1 MISDFA
7 EIEKLARRKLPM
19 TSTRKQARPILNL
32 DFMRPDGPGLYLHW
46 DGRKAYRTKMPAPR
60 VLDPVPNLSHGR
72 DSENKIIEGDNLQA
86 MVSLRSQYRGT
97 IDIAY
102 LDPPYNTGKNDFWYS
117 DRRFRDPD
125 AEAND
130 GQYVTDEDGGRHTKW
145 LNFIGPRLYLTW
157 DLLADHGICFVSIND
172 VELFRLGLLMDEVF
186 GEHNRVGVVVW
197 KQATD
202 NNPTRIA
209 VGHEYILCYA
219 KNIDELPTSWKGH
232 SDAKQWLLDTYERLK
247 AKNPDPKRLEG
258 KFRAAIQEH
267 VRNYVN
273 AIEKGQVTD
282 LIDLGT
288 LDRYWHVDKNG
299 PYAANR
305 NTDNPGKPGYF
316 YDVVHPET
324 KKVCAK
330 PTNGY
335 RFSPETMQQLIS
347 DNAIIYGK
355 DHTQLVQLKKYLKD
369 IHPPLRSVI
378 ERDARAGANIL
389 KKLFP
394 KGAHQFKNP
403 KPVELIQ
410 ELIEYAGEKDCLV
423 LDPFA
428 GSGTTAHAVLRLNA
442 RDKGSRRFILIE
454 EGTPQHP
461 YCRTLTAP
469 RIAAA
474 IKQEK
479 LDGGFQFLETGRR
492 LNRTAILELER
503 EAIANLIIQTDIT
516 GTGRGITRVSGK
528 DVIGYNHRREAIC
541 LRWNGR
547 NDSTITRDV
556 LIEMFDEAKKRGLNK
571 PLRVYGSTCQVGET
585 ESFRFCQIPDEIL
598 AALQIVEDEGS
609 EGSTK
614 TRGRESSNVR

>member
-1 MISDFA
+1 
-7 EIEKLARRKLPM
+7 M
-19 TSTRKQARPILNL
+19 TTSRNGKKSALTDLGVG
-32 DFMRPDGPGLYLHW
+32 RPDGPGLYLHW
-46 DGRKAYRTKMPAPR
+46 DGRKTYRTRTPAPR
-60 VLDPVPNLSHGR
+60 VLAPLGKLSTNR
-72 DSENKIIEGDNLQA
+72 NSDNRIIEGDNLQV

-102 LDPPYNTGKNDFWYS
+102 LDPPYNTGKDDFWYS
-117 DRRFRDPD
+117 DSRFRDPD
-125 AEAND
+125 AETNA
-130 GQYVTDEDGGRHTKW
+130 GQYVTNEDGGRHTKW
-145 LNFIGPRLYLTW
+145 LNFIGPRLHLTW
-157 DLLADHGICFVSIND
+157 DLLADHGLCFVSIND
-172 VELFRLGLLMDEVF
+172 IELFRLGLLMDEIF
-186 GEHNRVGVVVW
+186 GEHNRVGVIVW

-219 KNIDELPTSWKGH
+219 KNIENLPTSWKGH
-232 SDAKQWLLDTYERLK
+232 SDAKQWMLSIYARLK
-247 AKNPDPKRLEG
+247 KKHSDLKKLETAF
-258 KFRAAIQEH
+258 KS
-267 VRNYVN
+267 
-273 AIEKGQVTD
+273 AIEDHVQRYTKAIENGEPTD

-288 LDRYWHVDKNG
+288 LNRYWHVDKKG

-316 YDVVHPET
+316 YDVFHPRT

-335 RFSPETMQQLIS
+335 RFSPDTMKELIRE
-347 DNAIIYGK
+347 DAIIYGK
-355 DHTQLVQLKKYLKD
+355 DHTQLVQLKKYLAD

-378 ERDARAGANIL
+378 ERDARTGANVL

-394 KGAHQFKNP
+394 KGAALFKNP

-442 RDKGSRRFILIE
+442 RDKGTRRFILIE
-454 EGTPQHP
+454 EGTPKHR

-469 RIAAA
+469 RIKAA

-479 LDGGFQFLETGRR
+479 LPGDFQFLATGRK
-492 LNRTAILELER
+492 LNAAAILELER
-503 EAIANLIIQTDIT
+503 ETIANLIIQTDIT
-516 GTGRGITRVSGK
+516 GTGRGITRIAGK
-528 DVIGYNHRREAIC
+528 NIIGYNHRREPIC

-547 NDSTITRDV
+547 KDSTITREV
-556 LIEMFDEAKKRGLNK
+556 LVEMFEEVKKGGLNK
-571 PLRVYGSTCQVGET
+571 PLRVYGSTCQVSET

-598 AALQIVEDEGS
+598 AALQLSDEIASEDS
-609 EGSTK
+609 PSPK
-614 TRGRESSNVR
+614 RQARELVSAR